1 MLNFSKLKDMEILY
15 VILGAA
21 AILAIGLLLIKI
33 ITALSKKALMRTG
46 LDESMH
52 KFIINV
58 LKIVLYI
65 IMIVVLLGHRRVPT
79 APLVTV
85 LGAAGAAIA
94 LALKDSLGNIAG
106 GVLILAN
113 KPFKKGDVIDVAG
126 TEGIVD
132 SIDLFVTTLKTFDN
146 KVVTVPN
153 GTVTTSVIVNYSMED
168 MRRVDCVF
176 GVSYDSDI
184 SAAKDVLLAVAESCP
199 DILME
204 PAPIIGVAEYQE
216 SSIALDL
223 KVWCETSRYYDV
235 KYYLEEEVK
244 AAFDKA
250 KITIPYPRMD
260 IRVRE

>member
-1 MLNFSKLKDMEILY
+1 
-15 VILGAA
+15 
-21 AILAIGLLLIKI
+21 
-33 ITALSKKALMRTG
+33 
-46 LDESMH
+46 
-52 KFIINV
+52 
-58 LKIVLYI
+58 
-65 IMIVVLLGHRRVPT
+65 
-79 APLVTV
+79 
-85 LGAAGAAIA
+85 
-94 LALKDSLGNIAG
+94 
-106 GVLILAN
+106 
-113 KPFKKGDVIDVAG
+113 
-126 TEGIVD
+126 
-132 SIDLFVTTLKTFDN
+132 
-146 KVVTVPN
+146 
-153 GTVTTSVIVNYSMED
+153 MED

>member
-1 MLNFSKLKDMEILY
+1 MFNLSKLKDMEILY
-15 VILGAA
+15 VVLGAA
-21 AILAIGLLLIKI
+21 AILVIGWLLIKI
-33 ITALSKKALMRTG
+33 IVSLAKKALLRTG

-65 IMIVVLLGHRRVPT
+65 VMIVVLLGHLRVPT

-126 TEGIVD
+126 TEGMVD

-153 GTVTTSVIVNYSMED
+153 GTVTTSVIVNYSREN

-184 SAAKDVLLAVAESCP
+184 TAAKDVLLAVADRCP
-199 DILME
+199 DAYKE
-204 PAPIIGVAEYQE
+204 PVPIVGVNCYQD

-223 KVWCETSRYYDV
+223 KVWCETSKYYDV

-244 AAFDKA
+244 AAFDKEN
-250 KITIPYPRMD
+250 ITIPYPRVD
-260 IRVRE
+260 VRVRE